1 MLLLVQGLFL
11 APCHY
16 RVGRC
21 CERMRLTR
29 SVGLK
34 RVREQA
40 LLGGQSCAHT
50 LVGAGG
56 RQALSVTAT
65 GVTAGAVILDEARV
79 VLLGDG
85 NNWPIVVV

>member
-29 SVGLK
+29 GVGLK
-34 RVREQA
+34 RVR
-40 LLGGQSCAHT
+40 GQTGPVRRAELRAHAGWRRWQTGT
-50 LVGAGG
+50 L
-56 RQALSVTAT
+56 RNS
-65 GVTAGAVILDEARV
+65 DR
-79 VLLGDG
+79 G
-85 NNWPIVVV
+85 NRRCSYFR